1 MLPPPVKVEKTCQD
15 GELYFKIIVN
25 VGSVNIQI
33 RICIKKLNSKMK
45 THNNSFLTFQSD
57 HYRFSIHKYA
67 IDEFIVLSIVTFFA
81 INGV

>member
-1 MLPPPVKVEKTCQD
+1 
-15 GELYFKIIVN
+15 
-25 VGSVNIQI
+25 
-33 RICIKKLNSKMK
+33 MK

-67 IDEFIVLSIVTFFA
+67 INEFIVLSIVTFFA